1 MNTKSSLWYRWAL
14 VMPLVAILALGLVVP
29 VQAASFPEDP
39 VIGPEEVVNDDVFL
53 DGDTVK
59 MEGTVNGILVITA
72 NTGTISGTVNG
83 DVIAFGNQIKITKDA
98 EINGNVFAGGQTII
112 VDGTVSGSIAGG
124 SSSMVLGETASAG
137 RNVYYG
143 GYALTTEEGSQV
155 DRGLYMGGY
164 QAVLDG
170 DIAQDLNVGSAALE
184 LNGSVGGNVVLD
196 VAESTTQDFSSYWAP
211 PGAPASI
218 MPGLRIADSA
228 EIGGSLTYTSP
239 QQQDDAIETAPEG
252 GVYYQTPVPDEVQRP
267 DVDVDAGRRIHGMGA
282 ATPFLRWI
290 FKFMQR
296 LATLLVLAGLALWLL
311 PKALKNTADKAA
323 EKPLPAAGYGFLALL
338 VGYAGAFMA
347 AILILG
353 VGILFMVITLGALG
367 RVVFGIGFSSL
378 ALIFA
383 VFLLLVNYGSKLVLA
398 YLVGTRLL
406 KQIAPNAK
414 HVHVWGTLLG
424 VLIYVLLRSIP
435 FLGWL
440 IGLVATVIGLGA
452 MWVLF
457 QDWNKSRKPAAEAE
471 AEALPEAVEEAE

>member
-98 EINGNVFAGGQTII
+98 EINGNVFAG
-112 VDGTVSGSIAGG
+112 
-124 SSSMVLGETASAG
+124 
-137 RNVYYG
+137 
-143 GYALTTEEGSQV
+143 

-296 LATLLVLAGLALWLL
+296 LATLLVLAGLGLWLL